1 MIGVFDSGI
10 GGLIVLSALIKQ
22 IPGYDFLYFGDTA
35 RAPYDTKSPE
45 TIIDYTLK
53 NIEFLK
59 HQGAKVIV
67 LSCNT
72 VASVAT
78 DMVIERF
85 DVPVFEGITP
95 VAQLAQKTSRYQ
107 RIGIIGTR
115 TTIISGIYKKKI
127 LDINPEAKV
136 FSAACP
142 LLVPL
147 IEENW
152 IKKPEAKM
160 IVKKYLQPL
169 KVRQIDTL
177 ILGSFYYAV
186 LAKIIKVKIGKRV
199 HMIDSSIVL
208 AEGLRGFLK
217 KHDEIDKLLGK
228 TGKSRYM
235 VSDLTQHVEKIAK
248 SMFKGNI
255 RLEAVRI

>member
-10 GGLIVLSALIKQ
+10 GGLIVLSALKKQ
-22 IPGYDFLYFGDTA
+22 IPGYDFIYFGDTA

-45 TIIDYTLK
+45 TIIDYTLE

-67 LSCNT
+67 LACNT

-78 DMVIERF
+78 DIVRERF
-85 DVPVFEGITP
+85 DIPVFEGITP
-95 VAQLAQKTSRYQ
+95 TVKLAIKTSRYQ

-127 LDINPEAKV
+127 LDVNPKSKV

-160 IVKKYLQPL
+160 IVKKYLHPL

-177 ILGSFYYAV
+177 ILGCFYYAI
-186 LAKIIKVKIGKRV
+186 LANIIKAKIGKRV
-199 HMIDSSIVL
+199 HIIDSSIAM
-208 AEGLRGFLK
+208 AEGLKDFLK
-217 KHDEIDKLLGK
+217 KHGEIDRRLSK

-248 SMFKGNI
+248 SAFKGNI
-255 RLEAVRI
+255 RLEAVSV